1 MSADKRKE
9 YDDAAK
15 AELEKFKEE
24 HPNHKN
30 KPRKK
35 KKKAKKGEGE
45 EDVAAGSD
53 NEGGGSENDAVVAEV
68 VEAADEDKEVVV
80 EDAKDKPKRPVNAY
94 IRFSNEIRAQ
104 IKKDNPDAKPKEIVS

>member
-53 NEGGGSENDAVVAEV
+53 NEGGGSEDDAVVAE
-68 VEAADEDKEVVV
+68 VV